1 MEPVKPI
8 YTTRVEKPYPK
19 PYAPV
24 ASCAASCMGPMVQAY
39 PPLAYKN
46 PHHMHPHHM
55 HPHHMNPHHMHPHHM
70 YPVAKAPCSS
80 VGEILVLFILLV
92 IISRAI
98 LRF

>member
-55 HPHHMNPHHMHPHHM
+55 